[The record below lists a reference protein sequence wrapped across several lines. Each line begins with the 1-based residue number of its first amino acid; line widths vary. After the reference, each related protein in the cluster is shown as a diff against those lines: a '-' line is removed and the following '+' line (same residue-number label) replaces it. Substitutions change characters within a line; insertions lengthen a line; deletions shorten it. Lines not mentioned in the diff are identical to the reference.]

1 MPQLETPR
9 LLLEPMSH
17 AQFDIFVRD
26 MLTDPRVVEH
36 YHSYRGLFDLHQ
48 IRSIAE
54 QDFWELFEASRAKTE
69 FEIWSINEKPTES
82 SEGPF
87 VGWAGLLHSSISDQY
102 GGPELQFMI
111 ASRAFGQGYATEAAA
126 KVLDDARE
134 RELTS
139 KVIATVDIPNVG
151 SIRVL
156 EKLEFEFIEQIESYG
171 SSEMYLY
178 TKQLVKE
185 PS

>member
-17 AQFDIFVRD
+17 EHFDIFVRD

-48 IRSIAE
+48 IRSRAE
-54 QDFWELFEASRAKTE
+54 KDFWELFESSRANTE
-69 FEIWSINEKPTES
+69 FEIWSILEKPTDTTEAS
-82 SEGPF
+82 F
-87 VGWAGLLHSSISDQY
+87 VGWAGLLHSSISDEY

-111 ASRAFGQGYATEAAA
+111 ASRAFGQGYATEASA
-126 KVLDDARE
+126 KVLDDVRE
-134 RELTS
+134 RELTP
-139 KVIATVDIPNVG
+139 KVIATADVPNTG

-156 EKLEFEFIEQIESYG
+156 EKLEFEFIAKIEAYG

-178 TKQLVKE
+178 TKQFV
-185 PS
+185 